1 MIMGIAGGK
10 NYLSFEVYSEEL
22 MEKEWYYYSPDN
34 SAIYNNNF
42 KKVIDFPELKQL
54 RKSNKLDT
62 DTLLIICELIVMAY
76 KKGQKEALSKM
87 QNKICD
93 MLGSIFDEEE

>member
-1 MIMGIAGGK
+1 MGVVGGK

-22 MEKEWYYYSPDN
+22 MEKEWYYYCPD
-34 SAIYNNNF
+34 SSTILDSNF
-42 KKVIDFPELKQL
+42 KKIIGFPELKQL
-54 RKSNKLDT
+54 RKSNKLDV
-62 DTLLIICELIVMAY
+62 DTLLVVCELIVMAY

>member
-1 MIMGIAGGK
+1 MGVVGGK

-22 MEKEWYYYSPDN
+22 MEKEWYYYCPDS

-42 KKVIDFPELKQL
+42 KKVIGFPELKQL

-62 DTLLIICELIVMAY
+62 DTLLVICELLVKTY
-76 KKGQKEALSKM
+76 QKGQKEALSKM
-87 QNKICD
+87 QSRVCD
-93 MLGSIFDEEE
+93 MLGSIFNEEE

>member
-1 MIMGIAGGK
+1 MGIAGGK

-22 MEKEWYYYSPDN
+22 MEKEWYYYYPD
-34 SAIYNNNF
+34 SSTIFDSNF
-42 KKVIDFPELKQL
+42 KKIIGFPELKQL
-54 RKSNKLDT
+54 RKSNKLDV
-62 DTLLIICELIVMAY
+62 DTLLVICELIVMAY